1 MTTAKTKALTIW
13 TFVSKVMSLLCHT
26 MSRFVIA
33 FLPRSNHLIISW
45 LYSSPAVIL
54 APKTPNIEAPKY
66 IKILK
71 DLKGEVDGNTIIVWN
86 FNTLLT
92 SMDRSLRQKI
102 NKVTEILND
111 KIEQLYL
118 IYISRIFH

>member
-1 MTTAKTKALTIW
+1 MKI
-13 TFVSKVMSLLCHT
+13 
-26 MSRFVIA
+26 
-33 FLPRSNHLIISW
+33 
-45 LYSSPAVIL
+45 LYNDKRNKKRLYP
-54 APKTPNIEAPKY
+54 PNIEAPKY